1 MHGRGN
7 YNIQVGQDP
16 YARPPAF
23 QQHSATT
30 APPTS
35 HYGPIPPQLQVT
47 QHGHPSFH
55 PRPGAVPYQ
64 HVMTNVQ
71 HHGRSAPVMSGGMS
85 TGQSYA
91 HHPRPP
97 QISNQISHPYSTIEQ
112 RPLPWSQNV
121 HQLPPPPPLQGQSA
135 FQLTS
140 SQGNTLERG
149 HPSHAPPPPLPHYSS
164 SSNVMTSD
172 PCGSSVNHMREHSY
186 QQSMTPVLPLPPPPP
201 PTVPPLPPSSP
212 SSNFLSMREGSQS
225 QKGLPDEENLELDCP
240 PHGKSMNY
248 PKVQFQHTES
258 EFKVGSVDAEAS
270 DTHTDSDMDMEDD
283 ITYPDE
289 EKKNCPYVNSND
301 ECGPMSQ
308 EDYTA
313 EELQPLQ
320 HTRGHG
326 LSEISVHGNLLFAE
340 ASVAHAKEGGSD
352 VASDC
357 NLPVTMKVF
366 SRAELGKPGNG
377 QKEISLDASVNKSP
391 SENKYFGES
400 GGPVN
405 HPEPDYGELPGQSM
419 NEANP
424 TKIVQG
430 YSSNSTSENKEENL
444 GDVSLP
450 STSDA
455 TKNYYSEK
463 GHDVGLAD
471 SCKSL
476 SKSNKHVL
484 PESVNRSPINV
495 MQADKLDI
503 TTGGVAKFSDRS
515 HKGQKPVSSGTYTAR
530 QSKDSSRN
538 YDESVG
544 VEEANS
550 HKPDMKAEKPKV
562 DKFGRL
568 IREDVSDSDLS
579 DSPRHVRRHARRTRR
594 RSRSQSRSRSPHD
607 RRRRRMRSPWRRKE
621 RCDRS
626 RSLSPRRRSRSR
638 SPVLRRDTEFSADK
652 LRWEKVQP
660 AVCFDFLQGKCYRGA
675 ACRYSHHES
684 GKGERSRY
692 SRGKHHNWDAPPTLR
707 SPNFQEEGKVLTKKE
722 VNDKGRKLSQDV
734 PALWEAKDA
743 KRLPVVSTSQSPDK
757 IDILS
762 SYPADD
768 IPAGKHNYL
777 IPETASKHS
786 DKIPQILDQQV
797 TRTNDNLPSES
808 SLAQVL
814 FGAQTHHPADGQDP
828 SNQLRSVESH
838 LPIPYSN
845 QGVPSWSFSPPITN
859 HPSQL
864 SIPLPSA
871 SQPVSASFDPPILQK
886 YNSNPP
892 TSQNH
897 LTPKNYSSYEAPVTY
912 QHSHFPGPLKSV
924 SSMPLPPPPLPL
936 PLTLPP
942 PPASLEHSTPSQHMQ
957 QSLLPPCN
965 GLYSHTSLRNHQT
978 EMPNRSQ
985 IGEYQAYSFAREPDQ
1000 MLHRTDGSG
1009 SSSLQVSSLTSR
1021 EGGPRM
1027 MDEVHLSGE
1036 LAQGISSSKSFTQAQ
1051 TSPLSRQSAFKGI
1064 QSSIGAGFSAD
1075 SNFSHSHSHFQQASY
1090 GMQYSASGDVPS
1102 TLPEPGMMSSSASR
1116 ITQDFLERNRS
1127 YVHCFVG
1134 SKISNHFYP
1143 YASTFDLPLS
1153 SKLSSNTLLRGSDA
1167 TANTT
1172 YVTPVGLSSAPVDPH
1187 RNQCVGSTNMM
1198 SSSSVL
1204 PPESVSRP
1212 VGDQYDPLFDS
1223 IEQNSNS
1230 TSKADRL
1237 KHEITGDSNDLKVH
1251 ESRGSLNMEVIR
1263 QERETA
1269 VSADDSLEKEECGET
1284 ADVAVGP
1291 ALNSDPS
1298 TPNDAL
1304 DMNVGE
1310 FEIDQVKSSGKNKKR
1325 KEKST
1330 KLFKISIAAF
1340 VKDVLKPSWR
1350 QGNMSKE
1357 AFKTIVKKTVDKV
1370 SGAMKSHQIPKSQAK
1385 INHYIDSSRGK
1396 LTKLVMGYVDK
1407 YVKV

>member
-23 QQHSATT
+23 QQHPATT

-35 HYGPIPPQLQVT
+35 HYGSIPSQSQVT
-47 QHGHPSFH
+47 QHSHPSFY
-55 PRPGAVPYQ
+55 PRPGAVAYQ

-71 HHGRSAPVMSGGMS
+71 HHGRPAPVMSGGMS
-85 TGQSYA
+85 SGQSYA

-112 RPLPWSQNV
+112 RPLPWSQNL
-121 HQLPPPPPLQGQSA
+121 HQLPPPPPPPLQGQSV

-140 SQGNTLERG
+140 SQGNTHERG

-164 SSNVMTSD
+164 SSLTSGQ
-172 PCGSSVNHMREHSY
+172 CGSSVNPMREHSY
-186 QQSMTPVLPLPPPPP
+186 QQSMTPGLPLPPAPPS
-201 PTVPPLPPSSP
+201 TVPPLPPSSP
-212 SSNFLSMREGSQS
+212 SSNFLSVRDGNQS
-225 QKGLPDEENLELDCP
+225 QKGLPNEENLELDCP
-240 PHGKSMNY
+240 PLGKSMGD

-258 EFKVGSVDAEAS
+258 ESKVGSVDAEAANS
-270 DTHTDSDMDMEDD
+270 HTDSDMDMEDD

-313 EELQPLQ
+313 EKLQLLQ
-320 HTRGHG
+320 HTSRHG
-326 LSEISVHGNLLFAE
+326 LSEISVHGTLLFSE
-340 ASVAHAKEGGSD
+340 ASVAHAKEGGSE

-400 GGPVN
+400 GGPVI
-405 HPEPDYGELPGQSM
+405 HPEPGYGELPGQAM
-419 NEANP
+419 NDANP
-424 TKIVQG
+424 AKIVQG
-430 YSSNSTSENKEENL
+430 YSSNSTSENEEGNL
-444 GDVSLP
+444 EDVSLP

-455 TKNYYSEK
+455 TTNYYAEK
-463 GHDVGLAD
+463 GHDVGSED

-503 TTGGVAKFSDRS
+503 TTGVVSKLSDRS
-515 HKGQKPVSSGTYTAR
+515 HKGQKSVSSGTYTAR
-530 QSKDSSRN
+530 QSKDSLRN

-544 VEEANS
+544 IEDANA
-550 HKPDMKAEKPKV
+550 HKPDTKAEKPKV
-562 DKFGRL
+562 DEFGRL
-568 IREDVSDSDLS
+568 IRENVSDSDLS
-579 DSPRHVRRHARRTRR
+579 DSPRHVRRHARRTRK
-594 RSRSQSRSRSPHD
+594 RSRSQSRSRSPYD
-607 RRRRRMRSPWRRKE
+607 RRRRRRSPWRRKE

-638 SPVLRRDTEFSADK
+638 SPVLRRDTEFSGDK
-652 LRWEKVQP
+652 LRREKVQP

-692 SRGKHHNWDAPPTLR
+692 SRGKHHNWDAPPTIR
-707 SPNFQEEGKVLTKKE
+707 SPDFQEEGKVLTEKE
-722 VNDKGRKLSQDV
+722 VNDKGRRLSQDV

-743 KRLPVVSTSQSPDK
+743 KGLPVDSTSQSPGK

-762 SYPADD
+762 GYPADD

-777 IPETASKHS
+777 IPDTAAKHS

-797 TRTNDNLPSES
+797 TRTDDNLPSES
-808 SLAQVL
+808 SLAHVL
-814 FGAQTHHPADGQDP
+814 AGAQTHHPAERQDP
-828 SNQLRSVESH
+828 SGQLRSVESH
-838 LPIPYSN
+838 LPIPYYN
-845 QGVPSWSFSPPITN
+845 QGVPSWSFNPPIGN

-871 SQPVSASFDPPILQK
+871 SQPVSASFDPPILQN

-924 SSMPLPPPPLPL
+924 SSLPLPPPPLP
-936 PLTLPP
+936 PPPPPPP
-942 PPASLEHSTPSQHMQ
+942 PPAAAASLEYSTPSQH
-957 QSLLPPCN
+957 
-965 GLYSHTSLRNHQT
+965 SHTSLRNHQT

-1000 MLHRTDGSG
+1000 MRHRTDGSG
-1009 SSSLQVSSLTSR
+1009 SSCLLVSSLTSR
-1021 EGGPRM
+1021 AGGPRM
-1027 MDEVHLSGE
+1027 MGEGHLSGE
-1036 LAQGISSSKSFTQAQ
+1036 PAQGISSSKSFTRAQ
-1051 TSPLSRQSAFKGI
+1051 TSPLSRQSAFKEI
-1064 QSSIGAGFSAD
+1064 QSSLGAGISAD
-1075 SNFSHSHSHFQQASY
+1075 SNSSHSHSYFQQAY
-1090 GMQYSASGDVPS
+1090 GMRYSAAGGVPS
-1102 TLPEPGMMSSSASR
+1102 KLPEPGMMSISASR

-1127 YVHCFVG
+1127 YVHCLVG
-1134 SKISNHFYP
+1134 SQISNNFNP

-1153 SKLSSNTLLRGSDA
+1153 SKLSSNTLVRENDA
-1167 TANTT
+1167 TTNATD
-1172 YVTPVGLSSAPVDPH
+1172 VTPVGLSSASVDPH
-1187 RNQCVGSTNMM
+1187 RTQCVGSTNMM
-1198 SSSSVL
+1198 SSSSVM
-1204 PPESVSRP
+1204 PPESVSRA
-1212 VGDQYDPLFDS
+1212 VSDQYDPLFDS
-1223 IEQNSNS
+1223 IEQYSNS

-1237 KHEITGDSNDLKVH
+1237 KHEITGDSDDLKFH
-1251 ESRGSLNMEVIR
+1251 ESRGSLNMEAIK

-1291 ALNSDPS
+1291 VLNSDPS

-1310 FEIDQVKSSGKNKKR
+1310 FEIDQVKSSGKNKKS

-1340 VKDVLKPSWR
+1340 VKDALKPSWR

-1370 SGAMKSHQIPKSQAK
+1370 SGAMKSHQVPKSQAK

-1396 LTKLVMGYVDK
+1396 LTKLVMVGHL
-1407 YVKV
+1407 